1 MYKHILIPVDGSHLS
16 ELAAQAGIRLGK
28 ALGARITAVHVVP
41 ETNDSPLEAWA
52 HRDSRF
58 PQVLERSLES
68 RAVLFLESVREAAL
82 KAGVA
87 CDCHL
92 LRGEAPHR
100 EIVRAAQRHGCD
112 LIFMASHRLA
122 AEPEVML
129 DGQTIK
135 VLANG
140 VVPVLVHQ

>member
-1 MYKHILIPVDGSHLS
+1 MYKHILVPVDGSQLS
-16 ELAAQAGIRLGK
+16 ERAAEAGIRLAK
-28 ALGARITAVHVVP
+28 AIGACITAVHVVP

-52 HRDSRF
+52 HRDTRF

-82 KAGVA
+82 RAGVA

-100 EIVRAAQRHGCD
+100 EIILAAQRHGCD
-112 LIFMASHRLA
+112 LIVMASHRLG
-122 AEPEVML
+122 AEPDVML

-140 VVPVLVHQ
+140 MVPVLVHH